1 MTTEGYE
8 ISRIKLVWALPVFI
22 LLVVAVV
29 SWQWIDDS
37 SSTTQAESPLLS
49 TAVSQSDYYLEDF
62 EIINISITS
71 NDTGGNKS
79 SAGRRLKLTG
89 RTLSHHHLEGY
100 STLENPVV
108 QLQNENDDYWM
119 ATARRGNVSAEFDVL
134 DLEGAV
140 KLTNNSPADVNND
153 DSIKI
158 DTESLTIDTSQRTVE
173 TDVEVR
179 VLGNGW
185 QYTANS
191 MSALIDD
198 GRLSFQSGVE
208 ATFESPNR

>member
-1 MTTEGYE
+1 MRTITN
-8 ISRIKLVWALPVFI
+8 A
-22 LLVVAVV
+22 
-29 SWQWIDDS
+29 
-37 SSTTQAESPLLS
+37 TQTESPLLT

-71 NDTGGNKS
+71 KDGAGGNNS
-79 SAGRRLKLTG
+79 STSRRLKLTG

-140 KLTNNSPADVNND
+140 KLTNSSPTDVSND

-173 TDVEVR
+173 TNDEVQ
-179 VLGNGW
+179 VQGQGW
-185 QYTANS
+185 QYKANS